1 MAREGANVVFGDINE
16 KDSTEFVEEWNQK
29 KLEGHGELSYVPYE
43 ATCYGDAQK
52 LVSRTIERYGKLDV
66 LVNNVGIQPK
76 NVPCHLL
83 DEEIWD
89 RIMSVNIKSYFL
101 MCKAALPHM
110 ISRNCGSIINIS
122 SIQAIASQR
131 GVSAYAASKGAILAF
146 TRQLSVEYG
155 QYNIR
160 ANSISPGTI
169 ATPLGADNTSF
180 DYATSNT
187 PLGRIGQVSDVA
199 QTIIFLSCLMSK
211 HITGQNLVVDGGIT
225 IKGGWSDLHS

>member
-16 KDSTEFVEEWNQK
+16 VRELCRCFLFKLYLFKKDSTEFVEEWNQK

-122 SIQAIASQR
+122 SIQ
-131 GVSAYAASKGAILAF
+131 VFYF
-146 TRQLSVEYG
+146 
-155 QYNIR
+155 
-160 ANSISPGTI
+160 
-169 ATPLGADNTSF
+169 SF
-180 DYATSNT
+180 FH
-187 PLGRIGQVSDVA
+187 L
-199 QTIIFLSCLMSK
+199 
-211 HITGQNLVVDGGIT
+211 GIT
-225 IKGGWSDLHS
+225 